1 MRLKS
6 FVWALVFVTSVLFAG
21 AKPYVSTLEGERLY
35 GSDLKGRWLIL
46 HYWASWCDICM
57 SEMPVM
63 EKFYK
68 GLEKDKA
75 RLFLVNYDQLS
86 KAQIYQI
93 LKKAK
98 VSIPSLEGHPAQLFG
113 IKNADALPMTLVVNP
128 DGKVKDVLYGPQSLA
143 DLKREIRP

>member
-6 FVWALVFVTSVLFAG
+6 WAWVLLLLTGVLFAG
-21 AKPYVSTLEGERLY
+21 TKPYITTLEGEKLN
-35 GSDLKGRWLIL
+35 GHDLKGRWLIL

-63 EKFYK
+63 EKFYQ
-68 GLEKDKA
+68 GLPKDKV

-86 KAQIYQI
+86 KNEIYQI
-93 LKKAK
+93 LKKSR

-113 IKNADALPMTLVVNP
+113 IKNADALPMTVVVDPN
-128 DGKVKDVLYGPQSLA
+128 GKVKDLLYGPQTLA
-143 DLKREIRP
+143 DLKREIR